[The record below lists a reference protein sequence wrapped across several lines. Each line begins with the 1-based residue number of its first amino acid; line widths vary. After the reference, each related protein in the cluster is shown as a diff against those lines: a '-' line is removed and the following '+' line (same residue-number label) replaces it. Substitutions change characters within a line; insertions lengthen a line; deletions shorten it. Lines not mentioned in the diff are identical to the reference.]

1 MKKRVL
7 IILALIVVLGI
18 GLFVLTGCGNKED
31 SNTTNKSIEENKAKY
46 DTFKIYDKTL
56 ELDYERTF
64 QKMTYM
70 TNEKYMYPNT
80 ATNSVVLKY
89 EDETKID
96 DIVDDYGSSVIRVNI
111 QYFENRSID
120 EVMSKAPYER
130 TNKTVEKYEYQYFEY
145 TDNGAKGYTY
155 IYNYE
160 GSTYTITF
168 VAKIDIST
176 LIDAFMKNVKFE

>member
-1 MKKRVL
+1 MNKKVL
-7 IILALIVVLGI
+7 TVIALIVIFGI

-31 SNTTNKSIEENKAKY
+31 NKIENNIEESKTKY
-46 DTFKIYDKTL
+46 DTFKIYDETL

-64 QKMTYM
+64 QKMTYK
-70 TNEKYMYPNT
+70 TNSEKMYPNT
-80 ATNSVVLKY
+80 SSNSVALKY
-89 EDETKID
+89 EDETKTE
-96 DIVDDYGSSVIRVNI
+96 DIVDDYGASVVRVNI

-130 TNKTVEKYEYQYFEY
+130 TNKTVGNYEYQYFEF
-145 TDNGAKGYTY
+145 TDNGANGYTY
-155 IYNYE
+155 IYNFE

-168 VAKIDIST
+168 MAKIDINT

>member
-1 MKKRVL
+1 MKKKVL
-7 IILALIVVLGI
+7 IIIAVIAVLGI
-18 GLFVLTGCGNKED
+18 GLFVLTGYGNKKTN
-31 SNTTNKSIEENKAKY
+31 NTVEENKAKY
-46 DTFKIYDKTL
+46 DTFKIYDETL

-64 QKMTYM
+64 NKLTYR
-70 TNEKYMYPNT
+70 TNSKNMYPNT
-80 ATNSVVLKY
+80 ATSGVVLKY

-96 DIVDDYGSSVIRVNI
+96 DLVDDYGASVVRINI

-130 TNKTVEKYEYQYFEY
+130 TNKTVGNYEYQYFEF
-145 TDNGAKGYTY
+145 TENKANGYTY

>member
-1 MKKRVL
+1 MKKKVL
-7 IILALIVVLGI
+7 IIVALIAVLGI

-31 SNTTNKSIEENKAKY
+31 SKTTNNIEESKAKY
-46 DTFKIYDKTL
+46 DTFKIYDETL

-64 QKMTYM
+64 QKMIYKTN
-70 TNEKYMYPNT
+70 NEKMYPNT
-80 ATNSVVLKY
+80 SSNSVVLKY
-89 EDETKID
+89 EDDTKTD
-96 DIVDDYGSSVIRVNI
+96 DIVDDYGASVVRVNI
-111 QYFENRSID
+111 GYFENRSID

-130 TNKTVEKYEYQYFEY
+130 TNKTVGNYEYQYFEY
-145 TDNGAKGYTY
+145 TDNGANGYTY
-155 IYNYE
+155 IYNFD